1 MPYSDYPE
9 AVTNNA
15 KRGIELN
22 DAVDGRCATDV
33 GKETARIL
41 ANRETI
47 SHDRTVRMY
56 SFLSRARTYYNPDD
70 TEACGTISYLLW
82 GGDAALSWSRNKVE
96 EMEENNE
103 RMQQVRSQYGDA
115 VELRVSEV
123 RAASDDTLTISGY
136 AAMFDDVT
144 DLGYFNERIARGAF
158 DGVMEDDVRL
168 LINHAGVPLAR
179 TTNGTLDLE
188 VDDNGLRYTARLADT
203 TEGRDLYKLIKRG
216 DISQS
221 SFAFTIE
228 DEEWDRKQNL
238 RTIKRMGS
246 LLDVSPVTYPA
257 YPTTTVAAR
266 MAAAQPDPGDE
277 VAEEIVE
284 AIEETPVATAPEPVN
299 LERATFAPVNTRTMN
314 LNELKALRAKHY
326 EEHVALVENPEKEG
340 RTMTEAEEQRAA
352 WLVGE
357 VESLD
362 KRIKHRA
369 DHENM
374 VARVAYSGT
383 ASTTEKREIERVNG
397 HFSLSRAIMS
407 AANGRSLEGAEAE
420 WAQEAQRE
428 MRAQGLQVLG
438 QVAIPTKALL
448 RASADNFTAG
458 AYGATTDG
466 AAFVPV
472 NVGGAIEALRAPS
485 VIEQLGTTTLSNLTG
500 NVKFPRVSVKAA
512 GTAEGEVDANAASAL
527 EMDELTLSP
536 QRVSAKTTYSK
547 QLLLQGGAA
556 VDLVIAQELQNAM
569 NAFIDTKA
577 FDTLDGASIDN
588 QSTDGTTTLTAAI
601 AVAMESAVLAAG
613 GNLAAAR
620 YVMSPSAYKFAKNLA
635 QVASVSAL
643 YDLASNTF
651 NGYPA
656 VATPYLIDAS
666 SGVGQMLFGNFQQGC
681 ILAYFGGI
689 DLLVDPY
696 SAAGNAQIV
705 LHVNRF
711 FDFDVRQAGALS
723 KIIDINAA

>member
-1 MPYSDYPE
+1 MKSQE
-9 AVTNNA
+9 
-15 KRGIELN
+15 EF
-22 DAVDGRCATDV
+22 
-33 GKETARIL
+33 E
-41 ANRETI
+41 REI
-47 SHDRTVRMY
+47 
-56 SFLSRARTYYNPDD
+56 RA
-70 TEACGTISYLLW
+70 A
-82 GGDAALSWSRNKVE
+82 
-96 EMEENNE
+96 
-103 RMQQVRSQYGDA
+103 YGDN
-115 VELRVSEV
+115 VELRVMEV
-123 RAASDDTLTISGY
+123 RAAEGERRISGY
-136 AAMFDDVT
+136 AATFNDVT
-144 DLGYFNERIARGAF
+144 DLGYFREQIATGAF
-158 DGVMEDDVRL
+158 EGRTDDDVRL
-168 LINHAGVPLAR
+168 LINHTGVPLAR
-179 TTNGTLDLE
+179 TTNGTLRLS
-188 VDDNGLRYTARLADT
+188 VDNGGLRYEAELADT
-203 TEGRDLYKLIKRG
+203 QEGRDLYTLIKRG

-221 SFAFTIE
+221 SFAFSIE
-228 DEEWDRKQNL
+228 DEAWDNKTNL
-238 RTIKRMGS
+238 RTVLKVGR
-246 LLDVSPVTYPA
+246 LYDVSPVTYPA
-257 YPTTTVAAR
+257 YATTTVQAR
-266 MAAAQPDPGDE
+266 AMASSAEERAEQIQVNVQVTVTEMPDAPDMESPDDIDQPDLAPSR
-277 VAEEIVE
+277 
-284 AIEETPVATAPEPVN
+284 TFAPEP
-299 LERATFAPVNTRTMN
+299 LKIRHMN
-314 LNELKALRAKHY
+314 LNDLKALRAKYY
-326 EEHVALVENPEKEG
+326 EEHVALVENPDKEG
-340 RTMTEAEEQRAA
+340 RTITEAEEQRAA

-357 VESLD
+357 VEALD

-369 DHENM
+369 DHEAM

-428 MRAQGLQVLG
+428 MRAQGLQVVG
-438 QVAIPTKALL
+438 QVAIPTKALY

-458 AYGATTDG
+458 AYGATADG
-466 AAFVPV
+466 NAFVPV

-485 VIEQLGTTTLSNLTG
+485 VIELLGTTTLQGMTG
-500 NVKFPRVSVKAA
+500 NLKFPRVSVKAT
-512 GTAEGEVDANAASAL
+512 GTAEGEVDANAASGL

-547 QLLLQGGAA
+547 QLLLQGGGA

-577 FDTLDGASIDN
+577 FDTLDGATINN
-588 QSTDGTTTLTAAI
+588 QSTDGSTTLTAAI

-620 YVMSPSAYKFAKNLA
+620 YVMSPTAYKFAKNLA
-635 QVASVSAL
+635 QVSSVSAL

-656 VATPYLIDAS
+656 VATPYLVDAS
-666 SGVGQMLFGNFQQGC
+666 EGVGQMLFGNFQQGC

-723 KIIDINAA
+723 KITDINAA

>member
-1 MPYSDYPE
+1 MKSQE
-9 AVTNNA
+9 
-15 KRGIELN
+15 EF
-22 DAVDGRCATDV
+22 
-33 GKETARIL
+33 E
-41 ANRETI
+41 REI
-47 SHDRTVRMY
+47 
-56 SFLSRARTYYNPDD
+56 RA
-70 TEACGTISYLLW
+70 A
-82 GGDAALSWSRNKVE
+82 
-96 EMEENNE
+96 
-103 RMQQVRSQYGDA
+103 YGDN
-115 VELRVSEV
+115 VELRVMEV
-123 RAASDDTLTISGY
+123 RAAEGERRISGY
-136 AAMFDDVT
+136 AATFNDVT
-144 DLGYFNERIARGAF
+144 DLGYFREQIATGAF
-158 DGVMEDDVRL
+158 EGRTDDDVRL
-168 LINHAGVPLAR
+168 LINHTGVPLAR
-179 TTNGTLDLE
+179 TTNGTLRLS
-188 VDDNGLRYTARLADT
+188 VDDDGLRYEAELADT
-203 TEGRDLYKLIKRG
+203 QEGRDLYTLIQRG

-221 SFAFTIE
+221 SFAFSIE
-228 DEEWDRKQNL
+228 DEKWDNKTNM
-238 RTIKRMGS
+238 RTVLKVGR
-246 LLDVSPVTYPA
+246 LYDVSPVTYPA
-257 YPTTTVAAR
+257 YATTTVNARSRAAV
-266 MAAAQPDPGDE
+266 ADDAPVDPAPLE
-277 VAEEIVE
+277 PVE
-284 AIEETPVATAPEPVN
+284 APAEPKTETPN
-299 LERATFAPVNTRTMN
+299 FTRKSFQTMN

-326 EEHVALVENPEKEG
+326 EEHVALVENPDKEG
-340 RTMTEAEEQRAA
+340 RTITEAEEQRAA

-357 VESLD
+357 VEALD

-369 DHENM
+369 DHEAM

-428 MRAQGLQVLG
+428 MRAQGLQVVG
-438 QVAIPTKALL
+438 QVAIPTKALY

-458 AYGATTDG
+458 AYGATADG
-466 AAFVPV
+466 NAFVPV

-485 VIEQLGTTTLSNLTG
+485 VIEMLGTTTLQGMTG
-500 NVKFPRVSVKAA
+500 NLKFPRVSVKAT
-512 GTAEGEVDANAASAL
+512 GTAEGEVDANAASGL

-547 QLLLQGGAA
+547 QLLLQGGGA

-577 FDTLDGASIDN
+577 FDTLDGATINN
-588 QSTDGTTTLTAAI
+588 QSTDGSTTLTAAI

-620 YVMSPSAYKFAKNLA
+620 YVMSPTAYKFAKNLA
-635 QVASVSAL
+635 QVSSVSAL

-656 VATPYLIDAS
+656 VATPYLVDAS
-666 SGVGQMLFGNFQQGC
+666 EGVGQMLFGNFQQGC

>member
-1 MPYSDYPE
+1 MKTQE
-9 AVTNNA
+9 
-15 KRGIELN
+15 EFE
-22 DAVDGRCATDV
+22 
-33 GKETARIL
+33 KEI
-41 ANRETI
+41 
-47 SHDRTVRMY
+47 
-56 SFLSRARTYYNPDD
+56 RA
-70 TEACGTISYLLW
+70 A
-82 GGDAALSWSRNKVE
+82 
-96 EMEENNE
+96 
-103 RMQQVRSQYGDA
+103 YGDN
-115 VELRVSEV
+115 VELRVMEV
-123 RAASDDTLTISGY
+123 RAAEGERRISGY
-136 AAMFDDVT
+136 AATFNDVT
-144 DLGYFNERIARGAF
+144 DLGYFREQIATGAF
-158 DGVMEDDVRL
+158 DGRTDDDVRL
-168 LINHAGVPLAR
+168 LINHTGVPLAR
-179 TTNGTLDLE
+179 TTNGTLQLT
-188 VDDNGLRYTARLADT
+188 VDDNGLRYEAELADT
-203 TEGRDLYKLIKRG
+203 NAGRDLYRLIQRG

-221 SFAFTIE
+221 SFAFSIE
-228 DEEWDRKQNL
+228 EEAWDNKQNL
-238 RTIKRMGS
+238 RTVMKVGR
-246 LLDVSPVTYPA
+246 LYDVSPVTYPA
-257 YPTTTVAAR
+257 YATTTVSARNRSAVTDEPAA
-266 MAAAQPDPGDE
+266 E
-277 VAEEIVE
+277 VA
-284 AIEETPVATAPEPVN
+284 TPEPVAEAKIETPN
-299 LERATFAPVNTRTMN
+299 FTRKSFQTMN

-326 EEHVALVENPEKEG
+326 EEHVALVENPDKEG
-340 RTMTEAEEQRAA
+340 RTITEAEEQRAA
-352 WLVGE
+352 WLVAE
-357 VESLD
+357 VEALD

-369 DHENM
+369 DHEAM

-428 MRAQGLQVLG
+428 MRAQGLQVVG
-438 QVAIPTKALL
+438 QVAIPTKALY

-485 VIEQLGTTTLSNLTG
+485 VIEQLGTTTLQGMTG
-500 NVKFPRVSVKAA
+500 NLKFPRVSVKAT
-512 GTAEGEVDANAASAL
+512 GTAEGEVDANAASGL

-547 QLLLQGGAA
+547 QLLLQGGGA

-577 FDTLDGASIDN
+577 FDTLDGASIND
-588 QSTDGTTTLTAAI
+588 QSTDGSTTLTAAI

-656 VATPYLIDAS
+656 VATPYLIDS
-666 SGVGQMLFGNFQQGC
+666 SSNVGQMLFGNFQQGC

-711 FDFDVRQAGALS
+711 FDFDLRQAGALS
-723 KIIDINAA
+723 KITDINAA

>member
-1 MPYSDYPE
+1 MKSQE
-9 AVTNNA
+9 
-15 KRGIELN
+15 EFE
-22 DAVDGRCATDV
+22 
-33 GKETARIL
+33 KEI
-41 ANRETI
+41 
-47 SHDRTVRMY
+47 
-56 SFLSRARTYYNPDD
+56 RA
-70 TEACGTISYLLW
+70 A
-82 GGDAALSWSRNKVE
+82 
-96 EMEENNE
+96 
-103 RMQQVRSQYGDA
+103 YGDN
-115 VELRVSEV
+115 VELRVMEV
-123 RAASDDTLTISGY
+123 RAAEGERRISGY
-136 AAMFDDVT
+136 AATFNDVT
-144 DLGYFNERIARGAF
+144 DLGYFREQIATGAF
-158 DGVMEDDVRL
+158 EGRTDDDVRL
-168 LINHAGVPLAR
+168 LINHTGVPLAR
-179 TTNGTLDLE
+179 TTNGTLRLS
-188 VDDNGLRYTARLADT
+188 VDDDGLRYEAELADT
-203 TEGRDLYKLIKRG
+203 QEGRDLYTLIQRG

-221 SFAFTIE
+221 SFAFSIE
-228 DEEWDRKQNL
+228 DEKWDNKTNM
-238 RTIKRMGS
+238 RTVLKVGR
-246 LLDVSPVTYPA
+246 LYDVSPVTYPA
-257 YPTTTVAAR
+257 YATTTVNARSRAAV
-266 MAAAQPDPGDE
+266 ADDAPVDPAPLE
-277 VAEEIVE
+277 PVE
-284 AIEETPVATAPEPVN
+284 APAEPKTETPN
-299 LERATFAPVNTRTMN
+299 FTRKSFQTMN

-326 EEHVALVENPEKEG
+326 EEHVALVENPDKEG
-340 RTMTEAEEQRAA
+340 RTITEAEEQRAA

-357 VESLD
+357 VEALD

-369 DHENM
+369 DHEAM

-428 MRAQGLQVLG
+428 MRAQGLQVVG
-438 QVAIPTKALL
+438 QVAIPTKALY

-458 AYGATTDG
+458 AYGATADG
-466 AAFVPV
+466 NAFVPV

-485 VIEQLGTTTLSNLTG
+485 VIELLGTTTLQGMTG
-500 NVKFPRVSVKAA
+500 NLKFPRVSVKATGA
-512 GTAEGEVDANAASAL
+512 AEGEVDANAASGL

-547 QLLLQGGAA
+547 QLLLQGGGA

-577 FDTLDGASIDN
+577 FDTLDGATIND

-620 YVMSPSAYKFAKNLA
+620 YVMSPSAYRFAKNLA

-656 VATPYLIDAS
+656 VATPYLIDS
-666 SGVGQMLFGNFQQGC
+666 SSNVGQMLFGNFQQGC

>member
-1 MPYSDYPE
+1 MKTQE
-9 AVTNNA
+9 AF
-15 KRGIELN
+15 EQ
-22 DAVDGRCATDV
+22 
-33 GKETARIL
+33 E
-41 ANRETI
+41 
-47 SHDRTVRMY
+47 
-56 SFLSRARTYYNPDD
+56 
-70 TEACGTISYLLW
+70 
-82 GGDAALSWSRNKVE
+82 
-96 EMEENNE
+96 
-103 RMQQVRSQYGDA
+103 VRSQYGDA

-266 MAAAQPDPGDE
+266 MKAQQEERSIDAEDE
-277 VAEEIVE
+277 ELLDDILE
-284 AIEETPVATAPEPVN
+284 AIDDIKVKIEMAKAVEEEEDVMPETPVN
-299 LERATFAPVNTRTMN
+299 SERATFAPVNTTTMN
-314 LNELKALRAKHY
+314 LNELKALRAKYY
-326 EEHVALVENPEKEG
+326 EEHVALVENPDKEG
-340 RTMTEAEEQRAA
+340 RQITEAEEQRAE
-352 WLVGE
+352 WLVAE
-357 VESLD
+357 VASLD

-369 DHENM
+369 DHEKM
-374 VARVAYSGT
+374 VARMVGGEAVSRG
-383 ASTTEKREIERVNG
+383 EEREIEKLNG
-397 HFSLSRAIMS
+397 KFSLSRAVLT
-407 AANGRSLEGAEAE
+407 AANGRSLEGIEAE

-428 MRAQGLQVLG
+428 MRAQGLQAVG
-438 QVAIPTKALL
+438 QVAIPMKALY
-448 RASADNFTAG
+448 RAG
-458 AYGATTDG
+458 AADAFEAGSGDGSGFVATT
-466 AAFVPV
+466 VP
-472 NVGGAIEALRAPS
+472 GAIGSLIAPS
-485 VIEQLGTTTLSNLTG
+485 VIERLGTTVINGATG
-500 NVKFPRVSVKAA
+500 NLKFPRVSVAPTAA
-512 GTAEGEVDANAASAL
+512 TETEIGATNASGM

-536 QRVSAKTTYSK
+536 NRAAAKTTYSK

-556 VDLVIAQELQNAM
+556 VDLVIAQELNAAM
-569 NAFIDTKA
+569 NKYIDTYA
-577 FDTLDGASIDN
+577 FDTLDGATMNDL
-588 QSTDGTTTLTAAI
+588 TTAGATNTVMNAAL
-601 AVAMESAVLAAG
+601 AVAMEAAVLADGADLS
-613 GNLAAAR
+613 NCF
-620 YVMSPSAYKFAKNLA
+620 YVMSPYAYQLAKNAA
-635 QVASVSAL
+635 QVSSVSAL

-651 NGYPA
+651 NGYRA
-656 VATPYLIDAS
+656 IATPYLTNVDATT
-666 SGVGQMLFGNFQQGC
+666 GQLLFGNFQQGA

-696 SAAGNAQIV
+696 SAAGTAQIV

-711 FDFDVRQAGALS
+711 FDFDVRQANALAKCNDVVVS
-723 KIIDINAA
+723 

>member
-1 MPYSDYPE
+1 MKSQE
-9 AVTNNA
+9 
-15 KRGIELN
+15 EF
-22 DAVDGRCATDV
+22 
-33 GKETARIL
+33 E
-41 ANRETI
+41 REI
-47 SHDRTVRMY
+47 
-56 SFLSRARTYYNPDD
+56 RA
-70 TEACGTISYLLW
+70 A
-82 GGDAALSWSRNKVE
+82 
-96 EMEENNE
+96 
-103 RMQQVRSQYGDA
+103 YGDN
-115 VELRVSEV
+115 VELRVMEV
-123 RAASDDTLTISGY
+123 RAAEGERRISGY
-136 AAMFDDVT
+136 AATFNDVT
-144 DLGYFNERIARGAF
+144 DLGYFREQIATGAF
-158 DGVMEDDVRL
+158 EGRTDDDVRL
-168 LINHAGVPLAR
+168 LINHTGVPLAR
-179 TTNGTLDLE
+179 TTNGTLRLS
-188 VDDNGLRYTARLADT
+188 VDNGGLRYEAELADT
-203 TEGRDLYKLIKRG
+203 QEGRDLYTLIKRG

-221 SFAFTIE
+221 SFAFSIE
-228 DEEWDRKQNL
+228 DETWDNKTNL
-238 RTIKRMGS
+238 RTVLKVGR
-246 LLDVSPVTYPA
+246 LYDVSPVTYPA
-257 YPTTTVAAR
+257 YATTTVQAR
-266 MAAAQPDPGDE
+266 AMASS
-277 VAEEIVE
+277 AEERAEQIQVNVQVTVTE
-284 AIEETPVATAPEPVN
+284 MPDAPEMESPDDIDEPDLAQSRTFAPEP
-299 LERATFAPVNTRTMN
+299 LKIRHMN
-314 LNELKALRAKHY
+314 LNDLKALRAKYY
-326 EEHVALVENPEKEG
+326 EEHVALVENPDKEG
-340 RTMTEAEEQRAA
+340 RTITEAEEQRAA

-357 VESLD
+357 VEALD

-369 DHENM
+369 DHEAM

-428 MRAQGLQVLG
+428 MRAQGLQVVG
-438 QVAIPTKALL
+438 QVAIPTKALY

-458 AYGATTDG
+458 AYGATADG
-466 AAFVPV
+466 NAFVPV

-485 VIEQLGTTTLSNLTG
+485 VIELLGTTTLQGMTG
-500 NVKFPRVSVKAA
+500 NLKFPRVSVKAT
-512 GTAEGEVDANAASAL
+512 GTAEGEVDANAASGL

-547 QLLLQGGAA
+547 QLLLQGGGA

-577 FDTLDGASIDN
+577 FDTLDGATINN
-588 QSTDGTTTLTAAI
+588 QSTDGSTTLTAAI

-620 YVMSPSAYKFAKNLA
+620 YVMSPTAYKFAKNLA
-635 QVASVSAL
+635 QVSSVSAL

-656 VATPYLIDAS
+656 VATPYLVDAS
-666 SGVGQMLFGNFQQGC
+666 EGVGQMLFGNFQQGC

-723 KIIDINAA
+723 KITDINAA

>member
-1 MPYSDYPE
+1 MKTQE
-9 AVTNNA
+9 
-15 KRGIELN
+15 EFE
-22 DAVDGRCATDV
+22 
-33 GKETARIL
+33 KEI
-41 ANRETI
+41 
-47 SHDRTVRMY
+47 
-56 SFLSRARTYYNPDD
+56 RA
-70 TEACGTISYLLW
+70 A
-82 GGDAALSWSRNKVE
+82 
-96 EMEENNE
+96 
-103 RMQQVRSQYGDA
+103 YGDN
-115 VELRVSEV
+115 VELRVMEV
-123 RAASDDTLTISGY
+123 RAAEGERRIEGY
-136 AAMFDDVT
+136 AATFNDVT
-144 DLGYFNERIARGAF
+144 DLGYFREQIAVGAF
-158 DGVMEDDVRL
+158 DGHLADDVRL
-168 LINHAGVPLAR
+168 LINHTGVPLAR
-179 TTNGTLDLE
+179 TTNGTLRLS
-188 VDDNGLRYTARLADT
+188 VDETGLRYEAQLADT
-203 TEGRDLYKLIKRG
+203 TEGRDLYTLIKRG

-221 SFAFTIE
+221 SFAFSIE
-228 DEEWDRKQNL
+228 DETWDNKANL
-238 RTIKRMGS
+238 RTVNKVGR
-246 LLDVSPVTYPA
+246 LYDVSPVTYPA
-257 YPTTTVAAR
+257 YATTTVAAR
-266 MAAAQPDPGDE
+266 NAAAAAKEP
-277 VAEEIVE
+277 
-284 AIEETPVATAPEPVN
+284 APEP
-299 LERATFAPVNTRTMN
+299 AAAPAPAPEPEKQDVRKLAPEKPPVKMN

-326 EEHVALVENPEKEG
+326 EEHVALVETPEKEG
-340 RTMTEAEEQRAA
+340 RPLTDAEEQRAD
-352 WLVGE
+352 WLVAE
-357 VESLD
+357 VANFD

-369 DHENM
+369 DHEQM
-374 VARVAYSGT
+374 VARVAYTGT
-383 ASTTEKREIERVNG
+383 SSQAEKREIERVNG
-397 HFSLSRAIMS
+397 HFSLSRAILA

-428 MRAQGLQVLG
+428 MRGQGLQVVG
-438 QVAIPTKALL
+438 QVAIPTKALY

-472 NVGGAIEALRAPS
+472 NVGAAIEALRAPS
-485 VIEQLGTTTLSNLTG
+485 VIEQLGTTVITGATG
-500 NVKFPRVSVKAA
+500 NLKFPRVSVKAT
-512 GTAEGEVDANAASAL
+512 GVAEGEVDANAAAGL
-527 EMDELTLSP
+527 EMDEVTLSP

-547 QLLLQGGAA
+547 QLLLQGGGQ

-577 FDTLDGASIDN
+577 FDTLDGATIDN

-656 VATPYLIDAS
+656 VATPYLVDAS

-711 FDFDVRQAGALS
+711 FDFDIRQAGALS

>member
-1 MPYSDYPE
+1 MTQTTTTPE
-9 AVTNNA
+9 AP
-15 KRGIELN
+15 E
-22 DAVDGRCATDV
+22 
-33 GKETARIL
+33 
-41 ANRETI
+41 
-47 SHDRTVRMY
+47 
-56 SFLSRARTYYNPDD
+56 
-70 TEACGTISYLLW
+70 
-82 GGDAALSWSRNKVE
+82 
-96 EMEENNE
+96 
-103 RMQQVRSQYGDA
+103 QVRSQYGEA

-123 RAASDDTLTISGY
+123 RAASDDTLTVSGY
-136 AAMFDDVT
+136 AAVFDDIT
-144 DLGYFNERIARGAF
+144 DIGYFKERIARGAF
-158 DGVMEDDVRL
+158 EGVMQDDVRL
-168 LINHAGVPLAR
+168 LINHTGVPLAR

-188 VDDNGLRYTARLADT
+188 VDDTGLRYTARLADT

-221 SFAFTIE
+221 SFAFTIADE
-228 DEEWDRKQNL
+228 DWDRKANL
-238 RTIKRMGS
+238 RTITRMGQ

-266 MAAAQPDPGDE
+266 AKAADTTDPGDE
-277 VAEEIVE
+277 VVEEIIEAIDAPVE
-284 AIEETPVATAPEPVN
+284 AREEQKTPNSPVHK
-299 LERATFAPVNTRTMN
+299 FAPNKPTHTMN

-326 EEHVALVENPEKEG
+326 EEHVALVEGTDRDG
-340 RTMTEAEEQRAA
+340 RLMTEAEEQRAA

-357 VESLD
+357 VEALD
-362 KRIKHRA
+362 KKIKHRA
-369 DHENM
+369 DHEAM
-374 VARVAYSGT
+374 VARMAGGEAVGKS
-383 ASTTEKREIERVNG
+383 EQREIERVHG
-397 HFSLSRAIMS
+397 RFSLSRAVMQ

-428 MRAQGLQVLG
+428 MRAQGLQSVG
-438 QVAIPTKALL
+438 QVAIPAKALF
-448 RASADNFTAG
+448 RAGAADNFQAG
-458 AYGATTDG
+458 SDDGSGFVATN
-466 AAFVPV
+466 VP
-472 NVGGAIEALRAPS
+472 GAIEALRAPS
-485 VIEQLGTTTLSNLTG
+485 VIELLGTTTLQGMTG
-500 NVKFPRVSVKAA
+500 NLKFPRVSAKA
-512 GTAEGEVDANAASAL
+512 TATLEGEVDSNAAAGL

-536 QRVSAKTTYSK
+536 QRASAKTTYSK

-556 VDLVIAQELQNAM
+556 VDLVIAQELQAAM
-569 NAFIDTKA
+569 NAIIDTTA
-577 FDTLDGASIDN
+577 FDTLDGASINN

-643 YDLASNTF
+643 YDLGTNTF

-656 VATPYLIDAS
+656 VATPYLVDAS

-696 SAAGNAQIV
+696 SAAGTAQIV

>member
-1 MPYSDYPE
+1 
-9 AVTNNA
+9 
-15 KRGIELN
+15 
-22 DAVDGRCATDV
+22 
-33 GKETARIL
+33 
-41 ANRETI
+41 
-47 SHDRTVRMY
+47 
-56 SFLSRARTYYNPDD
+56 
-70 TEACGTISYLLW
+70 
-82 GGDAALSWSRNKVE
+82 
-96 EMEENNE
+96 
-103 RMQQVRSQYGDA
+103 
-115 VELRVSEV
+115 
-123 RAASDDTLTISGY
+123 
-136 AAMFDDVT
+136 
-144 DLGYFNERIARGAF
+144 
-158 DGVMEDDVRL
+158 
-168 LINHAGVPLAR
+168 
-179 TTNGTLDLE
+179 
-188 VDDNGLRYTARLADT
+188 
-203 TEGRDLYKLIKRG
+203 
-216 DISQS
+216 
-221 SFAFTIE
+221 
-228 DEEWDRKQNL
+228 
-238 RTIKRMGS
+238 
-246 LLDVSPVTYPA
+246 
-257 YPTTTVAAR
+257 
-266 MAAAQPDPGDE
+266 
-277 VAEEIVE
+277 
-284 AIEETPVATAPEPVN
+284 
-299 LERATFAPVNTRTMN
+299 MN
-314 LNELKALRAKHY
+314 LNELKALRAKNY
-326 EEHVALVENPEKEG
+326 EEHVALVEGTDRDG
-340 RTMTEAEEQRAA
+340 RLMTEAEEQRAA

-357 VESLD
+357 VEALD
-362 KRIKHRA
+362 KKIKHRA
-369 DHENM
+369 DHEAM
-374 VARVAYSGT
+374 VARMVGGEAVSRG
-383 ASTTEKREIERVNG
+383 EQREVERVNG
-397 HFSLSRAIMS
+397 HFSLSRAVMQ

-438 QVAIPTKALL
+438 QVAIPTKALY

-485 VIEQLGTTTLSNLTG
+485 VIELLGTTTLQGMTG
-500 NVKFPRVSVKAA
+500 NLKFPRVSVKAV
-512 GTAEGEVDANAASAL
+512 GTAEGEVDANAASTL

-577 FDTLDGASIDN
+577 FDTLDGATIDN

-620 YVMSPSAYKFAKNLA
+620 YVMSPTAYKFAKNLA
-635 QVASVSAL
+635 QVSSVSAL

-656 VATPYLIDAS
+656 VATPYLTDAS

-723 KIIDINAA
+723 KIIDINA

>member
-1 MPYSDYPE
+1 MKTQE
-9 AVTNNA
+9 AF
-15 KRGIELN
+15 EH
-22 DAVDGRCATDV
+22 
-33 GKETARIL
+33 E
-41 ANRETI
+41 
-47 SHDRTVRMY
+47 VR
-56 SFLSRARTYYNPDD
+56 A
-70 TEACGTISYLLW
+70 
-82 GGDAALSWSRNKVE
+82 
-96 EMEENNE
+96 
-103 RMQQVRSQYGDA
+103 QYGEA

-123 RAASDDTLTISGY
+123 RAASDDTLTVSGY
-136 AAMFDDVT
+136 AAMFDDIT
-144 DLGYFNERIARGAF
+144 DLGYFKERIARGAF

-188 VDDNGLRYTARLADT
+188 VDETGLRYTARLADT

-221 SFAFTIE
+221 SFAFTIADE
-228 DEEWDRKQNL
+228 DYDRKANL
-238 RTIKRMGS
+238 RTITKMGS

-266 MAAAQPDPGDE
+266 MKAAQPDPVDE

-284 AIEETPVATAPEPVN
+284 AIEETPAVAPEPVKV
-299 LERATFAPVNTRTMN
+299 ERSTFAQTKPQTMN
-314 LNELKALRAKHY
+314 LNELKALRAKYY
-326 EEHVALVENPEKEG
+326 EEHVALVENPDKEG
-340 RTMTEAEEQRAA
+340 RQITEAEEQRAE

-357 VESLD
+357 VASLD

-383 ASTTEKREIERVNG
+383 ASTTEQREVERVNG
-397 HFSLSRAIMS
+397 HFSLSRAVMQ

-438 QVAIPTKALL
+438 QVAIPTKALF

-485 VIEQLGTTTLSNLTG
+485 VIEQLGTTTLQGMTG
-500 NVKFPRVSVKAA
+500 NLKFPRVSVKAT
-512 GTAEGEVDANAASAL
+512 GVAEGEVDANAASGL

-577 FDTLDGASIDN
+577 FDTLDGATIDN
-588 QSTDGTTTLTAAI
+588 QSTDGSTTLTAAI

-620 YVMSPSAYKFAKNLA
+620 YVMSPTAYKFAKNLA
-635 QVASVSAL
+635 QVSSVSAL

>member
-1 MPYSDYPE
+1 MTQTTTTAEAPE
-9 AVTNNA
+9 
-15 KRGIELN
+15 
-22 DAVDGRCATDV
+22 
-33 GKETARIL
+33 
-41 ANRETI
+41 
-47 SHDRTVRMY
+47 
-56 SFLSRARTYYNPDD
+56 
-70 TEACGTISYLLW
+70 
-82 GGDAALSWSRNKVE
+82 
-96 EMEENNE
+96 
-103 RMQQVRSQYGDA
+103 QVRSQYGEA

-123 RAASDDTLTISGY
+123 RAASDDTLTVSGY
-136 AAMFDDVT
+136 AAVFDDIT
-144 DLGYFNERIARGAF
+144 DIGYFKERIARGAF
-158 DGVMEDDVRL
+158 EGVMQDDVRL

-188 VDDNGLRYTARLADT
+188 VDDTGLRYTARLADT

-221 SFAFTIE
+221 SFAFTIADE
-228 DEEWDRKQNL
+228 DWDRKANL
-238 RTIKRMGS
+238 RTITRMGA

-266 MAAAQPDPGDE
+266 AKAAGPEDEVVEEILEAIDAPVEVVAAAETE
-277 VAEEIVE
+277 VRNTPI
-284 AIEETPVATAPEPVN
+284 TPVHKLAPNKP
-299 LERATFAPVNTRTMN
+299 THTMN
-314 LNELKALRAKHY
+314 LNELKALRAKNY
-326 EEHVALVENPEKEG
+326 EEHVALVEGTDRDG
-340 RTMTEAEEQRAA
+340 RLMTEAEEQRAA

-357 VESLD
+357 VEALD
-362 KRIKHRA
+362 KKIKHRA
-369 DHENM
+369 DHEAM
-374 VARVAYSGT
+374 VARMVGGEAVSRG
-383 ASTTEKREIERVNG
+383 EQREVERVNG
-397 HFSLSRAIMS
+397 HFSLSRAVMQ

-438 QVAIPTKALL
+438 QVAIPTKALY

-485 VIEQLGTTTLSNLTG
+485 VIELLGTTTLQGMTG
-500 NVKFPRVSVKAA
+500 NLKFPRVSVKAA
-512 GTAEGEVDANAASAL
+512 GTAEGEVDANAASGL

-656 VATPYLIDAS
+656 VATPYLVDAS

-723 KIIDINAA
+723 KIIDINA

>member
-1 MPYSDYPE
+1 MTQTTTTAEAPE
-9 AVTNNA
+9 
-15 KRGIELN
+15 
-22 DAVDGRCATDV
+22 
-33 GKETARIL
+33 
-41 ANRETI
+41 
-47 SHDRTVRMY
+47 
-56 SFLSRARTYYNPDD
+56 
-70 TEACGTISYLLW
+70 
-82 GGDAALSWSRNKVE
+82 
-96 EMEENNE
+96 
-103 RMQQVRSQYGDA
+103 QVRSQYGEA

-123 RAASDDTLTISGY
+123 RAASDDTLTVSGY
-136 AAMFDDVT
+136 AAVFDDIT
-144 DLGYFNERIARGAF
+144 DIGYFKERIARGAF
-158 DGVMEDDVRL
+158 EGVMQDDVRL

-188 VDDNGLRYTARLADT
+188 VDDTGLRYTARLADT

-221 SFAFTIE
+221 SFAFTIADE
-228 DEEWDRKQNL
+228 DWDRKANL
-238 RTIKRMGS
+238 RTITRMGA

-266 MAAAQPDPGDE
+266 AKAAGPEDEVVEEILEAIDAPMEVVAAAETE
-277 VAEEIVE
+277 VRNTPI
-284 AIEETPVATAPEPVN
+284 TPVHKLAPNKP
-299 LERATFAPVNTRTMN
+299 THTMN
-314 LNELKALRAKHY
+314 LNELKALRAKNY
-326 EEHVALVENPEKEG
+326 EEHVALVEGTDRDG
-340 RTMTEAEEQRAA
+340 RLMTEAEEQRAA

-357 VESLD
+357 VEALD
-362 KRIKHRA
+362 KKIKHRA
-369 DHENM
+369 DHEAM
-374 VARVAYSGT
+374 VARMVGGEAVSRG
-383 ASTTEKREIERVNG
+383 EQREVERVNG

>member
-1 MPYSDYPE
+1 MKSQE
-9 AVTNNA
+9 
-15 KRGIELN
+15 EF
-22 DAVDGRCATDV
+22 
-33 GKETARIL
+33 E
-41 ANRETI
+41 REI
-47 SHDRTVRMY
+47 
-56 SFLSRARTYYNPDD
+56 RA
-70 TEACGTISYLLW
+70 A
-82 GGDAALSWSRNKVE
+82 
-96 EMEENNE
+96 
-103 RMQQVRSQYGDA
+103 YGDN
-115 VELRVSEV
+115 VELRVMEV
-123 RAASDDTLTISGY
+123 RAAEGERRISGY
-136 AAMFDDVT
+136 AATFNDVT
-144 DLGYFNERIARGAF
+144 DLGYFREQIATGAF
-158 DGVMEDDVRL
+158 EGRTDDDVRL
-168 LINHAGVPLAR
+168 LINHTGVPLAR
-179 TTNGTLDLE
+179 TTNGTLRLS
-188 VDDNGLRYTARLADT
+188 VDNGGLRYEAELADT
-203 TEGRDLYKLIKRG
+203 QEGRDLYTLIKRG

-221 SFAFTIE
+221 SFAFSIE
-228 DEEWDRKQNL
+228 DEAWDNKTNL
-238 RTIKRMGS
+238 RTVLKVGR
-246 LLDVSPVTYPA
+246 LYDVSPVTYPA
-257 YPTTTVAAR
+257 YATTTVQAR
-266 MAAAQPDPGDE
+266 AMASS
-277 VAEEIVE
+277 AEERAEQIQVNVQVTVTE
-284 AIEETPVATAPEPVN
+284 MPDAPEMESPDDIDEPDLAQSRTFAPEP
-299 LERATFAPVNTRTMN
+299 LKIRHMN
-314 LNELKALRAKHY
+314 LNDLKALRAKYY
-326 EEHVALVENPEKEG
+326 EEHVALVENPDKEG
-340 RTMTEAEEQRAA
+340 RTITEAEEQRAA

-357 VESLD
+357 VEALD

-369 DHENM
+369 DHEAM

-428 MRAQGLQVLG
+428 MRAQGLQVVG
-438 QVAIPTKALL
+438 QVAIPTKALY

-458 AYGATTDG
+458 AYGATADG
-466 AAFVPV
+466 NAFVPV

-485 VIEQLGTTTLSNLTG
+485 VIELLGTTTLQGMTG
-500 NVKFPRVSVKAA
+500 NLKFPRVSVKAT
-512 GTAEGEVDANAASAL
+512 GTAEGEVDANAASGL

-547 QLLLQGGAA
+547 QLLLQGGGA

-577 FDTLDGASIDN
+577 FDTLDGATINN
-588 QSTDGTTTLTAAI
+588 QSTDGSTTLTAAI

-620 YVMSPSAYKFAKNLA
+620 YVMSPTAYKFAKNLA
-635 QVASVSAL
+635 QVSSVSAL

-656 VATPYLIDAS
+656 VATPYLVDAS
-666 SGVGQMLFGNFQQGC
+666 EGVGQMLFGNFQQGC

-723 KIIDINAA
+723 KITDINAA

>member
-1 MPYSDYPE
+1 MTQTTTTAEAPE
-9 AVTNNA
+9 
-15 KRGIELN
+15 
-22 DAVDGRCATDV
+22 
-33 GKETARIL
+33 
-41 ANRETI
+41 
-47 SHDRTVRMY
+47 
-56 SFLSRARTYYNPDD
+56 
-70 TEACGTISYLLW
+70 
-82 GGDAALSWSRNKVE
+82 
-96 EMEENNE
+96 
-103 RMQQVRSQYGDA
+103 QVRSQYGEA

-123 RAASDDTLTISGY
+123 RAASDDTLTVSGY
-136 AAMFDDVT
+136 AAVFDDIT
-144 DLGYFNERIARGAF
+144 DIGYFKERIARGAF
-158 DGVMEDDVRL
+158 EGVMQDDVRL
-168 LINHAGVPLAR
+168 LINHTGVPLAR

-188 VDDNGLRYTARLADT
+188 VDDTGLRYTARLADT

-221 SFAFTIE
+221 SFAFTIADE
-228 DEEWDRKQNL
+228 DWDRKANL
-238 RTIKRMGS
+238 RTITRMGA

-266 MAAAQPDPGDE
+266 AKAAGPEDEVVEEIIEAIDAPVEAAQAEPE
-277 VAEEIVE
+277 VRN
-284 AIEETPVATAPEPVN
+284 TPISPVHKLAPNKP
-299 LERATFAPVNTRTMN
+299 THTMN

-326 EEHVALVENPEKEG
+326 EEHVALVEGTDRDG
-340 RTMTEAEEQRAA
+340 RLMTDAEEQRAA

-357 VESLD
+357 VEALD
-362 KRIKHRA
+362 KKIKHRA
-369 DHENM
+369 DHETM
-374 VARVAYSGT
+374 VARMAGGEAVGKS
-383 ASTTEKREIERVNG
+383 EQREIERVHG
-397 HFSLSRAIMS
+397 RFSLSRAVMQ

-438 QVAIPTKALL
+438 QVAIPTKALF

-485 VIEQLGTTTLSNLTG
+485 VIEQLGTTTLQGMTG
-500 NVKFPRVSVKAA
+500 NLKFPRVSVKAT
-512 GTAEGEVDANAASAL
+512 GVAEGEVDANAASGL

-577 FDTLDGASIDN
+577 FDTLDGATIDN
-588 QSTDGTTTLTAAI
+588 QSTDGSTTLTAAI

-620 YVMSPSAYKFAKNLA
+620 YVMSPTAYKFAKNLA
-635 QVASVSAL
+635 QVSSVSAL

>member
-1 MPYSDYPE
+1 MKTQE
-9 AVTNNA
+9 AF
-15 KRGIELN
+15 EQ
-22 DAVDGRCATDV
+22 
-33 GKETARIL
+33 E
-41 ANRETI
+41 
-47 SHDRTVRMY
+47 
-56 SFLSRARTYYNPDD
+56 
-70 TEACGTISYLLW
+70 
-82 GGDAALSWSRNKVE
+82 
-96 EMEENNE
+96 
-103 RMQQVRSQYGDA
+103 VRSQYGDA

-458 AYGATTDG
+458 AYGATADG
-466 AAFVPV
+466 NAFVPV

-512 GTAEGEVDANAASAL
+512 GTAEGEVDANAASGL

-577 FDTLDGASIDN
+577 FDTLDGATIDN

-656 VATPYLIDAS
+656 VATPYLVDAS

>member
-1 MPYSDYPE
+1 MTQTTTTPE
-9 AVTNNA
+9 AP
-15 KRGIELN
+15 E
-22 DAVDGRCATDV
+22 
-33 GKETARIL
+33 
-41 ANRETI
+41 
-47 SHDRTVRMY
+47 
-56 SFLSRARTYYNPDD
+56 
-70 TEACGTISYLLW
+70 
-82 GGDAALSWSRNKVE
+82 
-96 EMEENNE
+96 
-103 RMQQVRSQYGDA
+103 QVRSQYGEA

-123 RAASDDTLTISGY
+123 RAASDDTLTVSGY
-136 AAMFDDVT
+136 AAVFDDIT
-144 DLGYFNERIARGAF
+144 DIGYFKERIARGAF
-158 DGVMEDDVRL
+158 EGVMQDDVRL
-168 LINHAGVPLAR
+168 LINHTGVPLAR

-188 VDDNGLRYTARLADT
+188 VDDTGLRYTARLADT

-221 SFAFTIE
+221 SFAFTIADE
-228 DEEWDRKQNL
+228 DWDRKANL
-238 RTIKRMGS
+238 RTITRMGA

-266 MAAAQPDPGDE
+266 AKAAGPEDEVVEEILEAIDAPVEAAQAEPE
-277 VAEEIVE
+277 VRQ
-284 AIEETPVATAPEPVN
+284 TPISPVHKLAPNKP
-299 LERATFAPVNTRTMN
+299 THTMN
-314 LNELKALRAKHY
+314 LNELKALRAKNY
-326 EEHVALVENPEKEG
+326 EEHVALVEGSDRDG
-340 RTMTEAEEQRAA
+340 RLMTEAEEQRAA
-352 WLVGE
+352 WLVAE
-357 VESLD
+357 VEALD
-362 KRIKHRA
+362 KKIKHRA
-369 DHENM
+369 DHEAM
-374 VARVAYSGT
+374 VARMVGGEAVSRG
-383 ASTTEKREIERVNG
+383 EQREVERVNG
-397 HFSLSRAIMS
+397 HFSLSRAVMQ
-407 AANGRSLEGAEAE
+407 AANGRALEGAEAE

-438 QVAIPTKALL
+438 QVAIPTKALY

-485 VIEQLGTTTLSNLTG
+485 VIELLGTTTLQGMTG
-500 NVKFPRVSVKAA
+500 NLKFPRVSVKAT
-512 GTAEGEVDANAASAL
+512 GTAEGEVDANAAAGL

-577 FDTLDGASIDN
+577 FDTLDGATIDN
-588 QSTDGTTTLTAAI
+588 QSTDGSTTLTAAI

-620 YVMSPSAYKFAKNLA
+620 YVMSPTAYKFAKNLA
-635 QVASVSAL
+635 QVSSVSAL
-643 YDLASNTF
+643 FDLGTNTF

-656 VATPYLIDAS
+656 IATPYLTDAS
-666 SGVGQMLFGNFQQGC
+666 SGVGQMLFGNFAQGC

-723 KIIDINAA
+723 KIVDINAA

>member
-1 MPYSDYPE
+1 MKTQE
-9 AVTNNA
+9 AF
-15 KRGIELN
+15 EQ
-22 DAVDGRCATDV
+22 
-33 GKETARIL
+33 E
-41 ANRETI
+41 
-47 SHDRTVRMY
+47 
-56 SFLSRARTYYNPDD
+56 
-70 TEACGTISYLLW
+70 
-82 GGDAALSWSRNKVE
+82 
-96 EMEENNE
+96 
-103 RMQQVRSQYGDA
+103 VRSQYGDA

-340 RTMTEAEEQRAA
+340 RQITEAEEQRAE
-352 WLVGE
+352 WLVAE
-357 VESLD
+357 VASLD

-383 ASTTEKREIERVNG
+383 ASTTEQREVERVNG
-397 HFSLSRAIMS
+397 HFSLSRAVMQ

-466 AAFVPV
+466 AGFVPV

-485 VIEQLGTTTLSNLTG
+485 VIELLGTTTLQGMTG
-500 NVKFPRVSVKAA
+500 NLKFPRISVNATA
-512 GTAEGEVDANAASAL
+512 TAEGEVDANANSAL

-577 FDTLDGASIDN
+577 FDTLDGATINN

>member
-1 MPYSDYPE
+1 M
-9 AVTNNA
+9 
-15 KRGIELN
+15 
-22 DAVDGRCATDV
+22 
-33 GKETARIL
+33 
-41 ANRETI
+41 
-47 SHDRTVRMY
+47 
-56 SFLSRARTYYNPDD
+56 
-70 TEACGTISYLLW
+70 
-82 GGDAALSWSRNKVE
+82 
-96 EMEENNE
+96 
-103 RMQQVRSQYGDA
+103 
-115 VELRVSEV
+115 EV
-123 RAASDDTLTISGY
+123 RAAEGERRISGY
-136 AAMFDDVT
+136 AATFNDVT
-144 DLGYFNERIARGAF
+144 DLGYFREQIATGAF
-158 DGVMEDDVRL
+158 EGRTDDDVRL
-168 LINHAGVPLAR
+168 LINHTGVPLAR
-179 TTNGTLDLE
+179 TTNGTLRLS
-188 VDDNGLRYTARLADT
+188 VDDDGLRYEAELADT
-203 TEGRDLYKLIKRG
+203 QEGRDLYTLIQRG

-221 SFAFTIE
+221 SFAFSIE
-228 DEEWDRKQNL
+228 DEKWDNKTNM
-238 RTIKRMGS
+238 RTVLKVGR
-246 LLDVSPVTYPA
+246 LYDVSPVTYPA
-257 YPTTTVAAR
+257 YATTTVNARSRAAV
-266 MAAAQPDPGDE
+266 ADDAPVDPAPLE
-277 VAEEIVE
+277 PVE
-284 AIEETPVATAPEPVN
+284 APAEPKTETPN
-299 LERATFAPVNTRTMN
+299 FTRKSFQTMN

-326 EEHVALVENPEKEG
+326 EEHVALVENPDKEG
-340 RTMTEAEEQRAA
+340 RTITEAEEQRAA

-357 VESLD
+357 VEALD

-369 DHENM
+369 DHEAM

-428 MRAQGLQVLG
+428 MRAQGLQVVG
-438 QVAIPTKALL
+438 QVAIPTKALY

-458 AYGATTDG
+458 AYGATADG
-466 AAFVPV
+466 NAFVPV

-485 VIEQLGTTTLSNLTG
+485 VIEMLGTTTLQGMTG
-500 NVKFPRVSVKAA
+500 NLKFPRVSVKAT
-512 GTAEGEVDANAASAL
+512 GTAEGEVDANAASGL

-547 QLLLQGGAA
+547 QLLLQGGGA

-577 FDTLDGASIDN
+577 FDTLDGATINN
-588 QSTDGTTTLTAAI
+588 QSTDGSTTLTAAI

-620 YVMSPSAYKFAKNLA
+620 YVMSPTAYKFAKNLA
-635 QVASVSAL
+635 QVSSVSAL

-656 VATPYLIDAS
+656 VATPYLVDAS
-666 SGVGQMLFGNFQQGC
+666 EGVGQMLFGNFQQGC

-723 KIIDINAA
+723 KITDINAA

>member
-1 MPYSDYPE
+1 MKTQE
-9 AVTNNA
+9 AF
-15 KRGIELN
+15 EQ
-22 DAVDGRCATDV
+22 
-33 GKETARIL
+33 E
-41 ANRETI
+41 
-47 SHDRTVRMY
+47 
-56 SFLSRARTYYNPDD
+56 
-70 TEACGTISYLLW
+70 
-82 GGDAALSWSRNKVE
+82 
-96 EMEENNE
+96 
-103 RMQQVRSQYGDA
+103 VRSQYGDA

-314 LNELKALRAKHY
+314 LNELKALRAKYY
-326 EEHVALVENPEKEG
+326 EEHVALVENPDKEG
-340 RTMTEAEEQRAA
+340 RQITEAEEQRAE
-352 WLVGE
+352 WLVAE
-357 VESLD
+357 VASLD

-369 DHENM
+369 DHEKM
-374 VARVAYSGT
+374 VARMVGGEAVSRG
-383 ASTTEKREIERVNG
+383 EEREIEKLNG
-397 HFSLSRAIMS
+397 KFSLSRAVLT
-407 AANGRSLEGAEAE
+407 AANGRSLEGIEAE

-428 MRAQGLQVLG
+428 MRAQGLQAVG
-438 QVAIPTKALL
+438 QVAIPMKALY
-448 RASADNFTAG
+448 RNAADDFTATSG
-458 AYGATTDG
+458 DG
-466 AAFVPV
+466 SGFVPT
-472 NVGGAIEALRAPS
+472 NVPGAIGSLIAPA
-485 VIEQLGTTTLSNLTG
+485 VIERLGTTVINGATG
-500 NVKFPRVSVKAA
+500 NLKFPRVSVAPA
-512 GTAEGEVDANAASAL
+512 GTAEGETDANAASGM

-556 VDLVIAQELQNAM
+556 VDLVIAQELNAAM
-569 NAFIDTKA
+569 NKFIDTKA
-577 FDTLDGASIDN
+577 FDTLDGASVNDL
-588 QSTDGTTTLTAAI
+588 STGGGNTVMNAAL
-601 AVAMESAVLAAG
+601 AVAMEAAVLADGADLS
-613 GNLAAAR
+613 NCF
-620 YVMSPSAYKFAKNLA
+620 YVMSPYAYQLAKNAA
-635 QVASVSAL
+635 QVSSVSAL
-643 YDLASNTF
+643 FDLSTNTF
-651 NGYPA
+651 NGYRA
-656 VATPYLIDAS
+656 IATPYLTDI
-666 SGVGQMLFGNFQQGC
+666 SGTVGQMLFGNFQQGA

-711 FDFDVRQAGALS
+711 FDFDVRQANALA
-723 KIIDINAA
+723 KCNDVAAS

>member
-1 MPYSDYPE
+1 MKTQE
-9 AVTNNA
+9 AF
-15 KRGIELN
+15 EQ
-22 DAVDGRCATDV
+22 
-33 GKETARIL
+33 E
-41 ANRETI
+41 
-47 SHDRTVRMY
+47 
-56 SFLSRARTYYNPDD
+56 
-70 TEACGTISYLLW
+70 
-82 GGDAALSWSRNKVE
+82 
-96 EMEENNE
+96 
-103 RMQQVRSQYGDA
+103 VRSQYGDA

-266 MAAAQPDPGDE
+266 MKAQQEERSIDPEDE
-277 VAEEIVE
+277 ELLDDILE
-284 AIEETPVATAPEPVN
+284 AIDDIKLKIEEAKAVEEQEDVMPQEPVN
-299 LERATFAPVNTRTMN
+299 SERATFAPVNIRTMN
-314 LNELKALRAKHY
+314 LNELKALRAKYY

-340 RTMTEAEEQRAA
+340 RQITEAEEQRAE
-352 WLVGE
+352 WLVAE
-357 VESLD
+357 VASLD

-369 DHENM
+369 DHEKM
-374 VARVAYSGT
+374 VARMVGGEAVSRG
-383 ASTTEKREIERVNG
+383 EEREIEKLNG
-397 HFSLSRAIMS
+397 KFSLSRAVLT
-407 AANGRSLEGAEAE
+407 AANGRSLEGIEAE

-428 MRAQGLQVLG
+428 MRAQGLQAVG
-438 QVAIPTKALL
+438 QVAIPMKALY
-448 RASADNFTAG
+448 RAGAADNFQAG
-458 AYGATTDG
+458 SDDGSGFVATN
-466 AAFVPV
+466 VP
-472 NVGGAIEALRAPS
+472 GAIGSLIAPA
-485 VIEQLGTTTLSNLTG
+485 VIERLGTTVINGATG
-500 NVKFPRVSVKAA
+500 NLKFPRVSVAPT
-512 GTAEGEVDANAASAL
+512 GTAEGEVDANAASGM

-556 VDLVIAQELQNAM
+556 VDLVIAQELNAAM
-569 NAFIDTKA
+569 NKFIDTKA
-577 FDTLDGASIDN
+577 FDTLDGASVNDL
-588 QSTDGTTTLTAAI
+588 STSAANTVMNAAL
-601 AVAMESAVLAAG
+601 AVAMEAAVLADGADLS
-613 GNLAAAR
+613 NCF
-620 YVMSPSAYKFAKNLA
+620 YVMSPYAYQLAKNAA
-635 QVASVSAL
+635 QVSSVSAL
-643 YDLASNTF
+643 YDLSTNTF
-651 NGYPA
+651 NGYRA
-656 VATPYLIDAS
+656 IATPYLVDVTAGS
-666 SGVGQMLFGNFQQGC
+666 VGQVLFGNFQQGA

-711 FDFDVRQAGALS
+711 FDFDVRQANALA
-723 KIIDINAA
+723 KCNDAAAS

>member
-1 MPYSDYPE
+1 MKTHE
-9 AVTNNA
+9 AL
-15 KRGIELN
+15 EQ
-22 DAVDGRCATDV
+22 
-33 GKETARIL
+33 E
-41 ANRETI
+41 
-47 SHDRTVRMY
+47 
-56 SFLSRARTYYNPDD
+56 
-70 TEACGTISYLLW
+70 
-82 GGDAALSWSRNKVE
+82 
-96 EMEENNE
+96 
-103 RMQQVRSQYGDA
+103 VRSQYGA
-115 VELRVSEV
+115 AEELRVSEV

-500 NVKFPRVSVKAA
+500 NVKFPRVSVKAT
-512 GTAEGEVDANAASAL
+512 GTAETEVAANDASGL

-577 FDTLDGASIDN
+577 FDTLDGATIDN

-656 VATPYLIDAS
+656 VATPYLVDAS

>member
-1 MPYSDYPE
+1 MKSQE
-9 AVTNNA
+9 
-15 KRGIELN
+15 EFE
-22 DAVDGRCATDV
+22 
-33 GKETARIL
+33 KEI
-41 ANRETI
+41 
-47 SHDRTVRMY
+47 
-56 SFLSRARTYYNPDD
+56 RA
-70 TEACGTISYLLW
+70 A
-82 GGDAALSWSRNKVE
+82 
-96 EMEENNE
+96 
-103 RMQQVRSQYGDA
+103 YGDN
-115 VELRVSEV
+115 VELRVMEV
-123 RAASDDTLTISGY
+123 RAAEGERRISGY
-136 AAMFDDVT
+136 AATFNDVT
-144 DLGYFNERIARGAF
+144 DLGYFREQIATGAF
-158 DGVMEDDVRL
+158 EGRTDDDVRL
-168 LINHAGVPLAR
+168 LINHTGVPLAR
-179 TTNGTLDLE
+179 TTNGTLRLS
-188 VDDNGLRYTARLADT
+188 VDNGGLRYEAELADT
-203 TEGRDLYKLIKRG
+203 QEGRDLYTLIKRG

-221 SFAFTIE
+221 SFAFSIE
-228 DEEWDRKQNL
+228 DETWDNKTNL
-238 RTIKRMGS
+238 RTVLKVGR
-246 LLDVSPVTYPA
+246 LYDVSPVTYPA
-257 YPTTTVAAR
+257 YATTTVQAR
-266 MAAAQPDPGDE
+266 AMASS
-277 VAEEIVE
+277 AEERAEQIQVNVQVTVTE
-284 AIEETPVATAPEPVN
+284 MPDAPEMESPDDIDEPDLAQSRTFAPEP
-299 LERATFAPVNTRTMN
+299 LKIRHMN
-314 LNELKALRAKHY
+314 LNDLKALRAKYY
-326 EEHVALVENPEKEG
+326 EEHVALVENPDKEG
-340 RTMTEAEEQRAA
+340 RTITEAEEQRAA

-357 VESLD
+357 VEALD

-369 DHENM
+369 DHEAM

-428 MRAQGLQVLG
+428 MRAQGLQVVG
-438 QVAIPTKALL
+438 QVAIPTKALY

-458 AYGATTDG
+458 AYGATADG
-466 AAFVPV
+466 NAFVPV

-485 VIEQLGTTTLSNLTG
+485 VIELLGTTTLQGMTG
-500 NVKFPRVSVKAA
+500 NLKFPRVSVKAT
-512 GTAEGEVDANAASAL
+512 GTAEGEVDANAASGL

-547 QLLLQGGAA
+547 QLLLQGGGA

-577 FDTLDGASIDN
+577 FDTLDGATINN
-588 QSTDGTTTLTAAI
+588 QSTDGSTTLTAAI

-620 YVMSPSAYKFAKNLA
+620 YVMSPTAYKFAKNLA
-635 QVASVSAL
+635 QVSSVSAL

-656 VATPYLIDAS
+656 VATPYLVDAS
-666 SGVGQMLFGNFQQGC
+666 EGVGQMLFGNFQQGC

-723 KIIDINAA
+723 KITDINAA

>member
-1 MPYSDYPE
+1 MES
-9 AVTNNA
+9 
-15 KRGIELN
+15 
-22 DAVDGRCATDV
+22 
-33 GKETARIL
+33 
-41 ANRETI
+41 
-47 SHDRTVRMY
+47 
-56 SFLSRARTYYNPDD
+56 PDD
-70 TEACGTISYLLW
+70 IDEPDLAQ
-82 GGDAALSWSRNKVE
+82 SR
-96 EMEENNE
+96 
-103 RMQQVRSQYGDA
+103 
-115 VELRVSEV
+115 
-123 RAASDDTLTISGY
+123 T
-136 AAMFDDVT
+136 F
-144 DLGYFNERIARGAF
+144 
-158 DGVMEDDVRL
+158 
-168 LINHAGVPLAR
+168 
-179 TTNGTLDLE
+179 
-188 VDDNGLRYTARLADT
+188 
-203 TEGRDLYKLIKRG
+203 
-216 DISQS
+216 
-221 SFAFTIE
+221 
-228 DEEWDRKQNL
+228 
-238 RTIKRMGS
+238 
-246 LLDVSPVTYPA
+246 
-257 YPTTTVAAR
+257 
-266 MAAAQPDPGDE
+266 
-277 VAEEIVE
+277 
-284 AIEETPVATAPEPVN
+284 APEP
-299 LERATFAPVNTRTMN
+299 LKIRHMN
-314 LNELKALRAKHY
+314 LNDLKALRAKYY
-326 EEHVALVENPEKEG
+326 EEHVALVENPDKEG
-340 RTMTEAEEQRAA
+340 RTITEAEEQRAA

-357 VESLD
+357 VEALD

-369 DHENM
+369 DHEAM

-428 MRAQGLQVLG
+428 MRAQGLQVVG
-438 QVAIPTKALL
+438 QVAIPTKALY

-458 AYGATTDG
+458 AYGATADG
-466 AAFVPV
+466 NAFVPV

-485 VIEQLGTTTLSNLTG
+485 VIELLGTTTLQGMTG
-500 NVKFPRVSVKAA
+500 NLKFPRVSVKAT
-512 GTAEGEVDANAASAL
+512 GTAEGEVDANAASGL

-547 QLLLQGGAA
+547 QLLLQGGGA

-577 FDTLDGASIDN
+577 FDTLDGATINN
-588 QSTDGTTTLTAAI
+588 QSTDGSTTLTAAI

-620 YVMSPSAYKFAKNLA
+620 YVMSPTAYKFAKNLA
-635 QVASVSAL
+635 QVSSVSAL

-656 VATPYLIDAS
+656 VATPYLVDAS
-666 SGVGQMLFGNFQQGC
+666 EGVGQMLFGNFQQGC

>member
-1 MPYSDYPE
+1 MKSQE
-9 AVTNNA
+9 
-15 KRGIELN
+15 EFE
-22 DAVDGRCATDV
+22 
-33 GKETARIL
+33 KEI
-41 ANRETI
+41 
-47 SHDRTVRMY
+47 
-56 SFLSRARTYYNPDD
+56 RA
-70 TEACGTISYLLW
+70 A
-82 GGDAALSWSRNKVE
+82 
-96 EMEENNE
+96 
-103 RMQQVRSQYGDA
+103 YGDN
-115 VELRVSEV
+115 VELRVMEV
-123 RAASDDTLTISGY
+123 RAAEGERRISGY
-136 AAMFDDVT
+136 AATFNDVT
-144 DLGYFNERIARGAF
+144 DLGYFREQIATGAF
-158 DGVMEDDVRL
+158 EGRTDDDVRL
-168 LINHAGVPLAR
+168 LINHTGVPLAR
-179 TTNGTLDLE
+179 TTNGTLRLS
-188 VDDNGLRYTARLADT
+188 VDNGGLRYEAELADT
-203 TEGRDLYKLIKRG
+203 QEGRDLYTLIKRG

-221 SFAFTIE
+221 SFAFSIE
-228 DEEWDRKQNL
+228 DEAWDNKTNL
-238 RTIKRMGS
+238 RTVLKVGR
-246 LLDVSPVTYPA
+246 LYDVSPVTYPA
-257 YPTTTVAAR
+257 YATTTVQAR
-266 MAAAQPDPGDE
+266 AMASS
-277 VAEEIVE
+277 AEERAEQIQVNVQVTVTE
-284 AIEETPVATAPEPVN
+284 MPDAPEMESPDDIDEPDLAQSRTFAPEP
-299 LERATFAPVNTRTMN
+299 LKIRHMN
-314 LNELKALRAKHY
+314 LNDLKALRAKYY
-326 EEHVALVENPEKEG
+326 EEHVALVENPDKEG
-340 RTMTEAEEQRAA
+340 RTITEAEEQRAA

-357 VESLD
+357 VEALD

-369 DHENM
+369 DHEAM

-428 MRAQGLQVLG
+428 MRAQGLQVVG
-438 QVAIPTKALL
+438 QVAIPTKALY

-458 AYGATTDG
+458 AYGATADG
-466 AAFVPV
+466 NAFVPV

-485 VIEQLGTTTLSNLTG
+485 VIEMLGTTTLQGMTG
-500 NVKFPRVSVKAA
+500 NLKFPRVSVKAT
-512 GTAEGEVDANAASAL
+512 GTAEGEVDANAASGL

-547 QLLLQGGAA
+547 QLLLQGGGA

-577 FDTLDGASIDN
+577 FDTLDGATINN
-588 QSTDGTTTLTAAI
+588 QSTDGSTTLTAAI

-620 YVMSPSAYKFAKNLA
+620 YVMSPTAYKFAKNLA
-635 QVASVSAL
+635 QVSSVSAL

-656 VATPYLIDAS
+656 VATPYLVDAS
-666 SGVGQMLFGNFQQGC
+666 EGVGQMLFGNFQQGC

>member
-1 MPYSDYPE
+1 MTQTTTTPE
-9 AVTNNA
+9 AP
-15 KRGIELN
+15 E
-22 DAVDGRCATDV
+22 
-33 GKETARIL
+33 
-41 ANRETI
+41 
-47 SHDRTVRMY
+47 
-56 SFLSRARTYYNPDD
+56 
-70 TEACGTISYLLW
+70 
-82 GGDAALSWSRNKVE
+82 
-96 EMEENNE
+96 
-103 RMQQVRSQYGDA
+103 QVRSQYGEA

-123 RAASDDTLTISGY
+123 RAASDDTLTVSGY
-136 AAMFDDVT
+136 AAVFDDIT
-144 DLGYFNERIARGAF
+144 DIGYFKERIARGAF
-158 DGVMEDDVRL
+158 DGVMQDDVRL
-168 LINHAGVPLAR
+168 LINHTGVPLAR

-188 VDDNGLRYTARLADT
+188 VDDTGLRYTARLADT

-221 SFAFTIE
+221 SFAFTIADE
-228 DEEWDRKQNL
+228 DWDRKANL
-238 RTIKRMGS
+238 RTITKMGA

-266 MAAAQPDPGDE
+266 AKAAGPEDEVVEEILEAIDAPVETVAAAETVETE
-277 VAEEIVE
+277 VRK
-284 AIEETPVATAPEPVN
+284 TPNLPVHK
-299 LERATFAPVNTRTMN
+299 FAPNKPTHTMN

-326 EEHVALVENPEKEG
+326 EEHVALVEGTDRDG
-340 RTMTEAEEQRAA
+340 RLMTEAEEQRAA

-357 VESLD
+357 VEALD
-362 KRIKHRA
+362 KKIKHRA
-369 DHENM
+369 DHEAM
-374 VARVAYSGT
+374 VARMAGGEAVGKG
-383 ASTTEKREIERVNG
+383 EQREVERVNG
-397 HFSLSRAIMS
+397 HFSLSRAIMQ

-428 MRAQGLQVLG
+428 MRAQGLQVVG
-438 QVAIPTKALL
+438 QVAVPTKALF

-458 AYGATTDG
+458 AYGATADG
-466 AAFVPV
+466 NAFVPV
-472 NVGGAIEALRAPS
+472 GVGGAIEALRAPS
-485 VIEQLGTTTLSNLTG
+485 VIELLGTTTLQGMTG
-500 NVKFPRVSVKAA
+500 NLKFPRVSVKAT
-512 GTAEGEVDANAASAL
+512 GTAEGEVDANAAAGL

-556 VDLVIAQELQNAM
+556 VDLVIAQELQAAM

-577 FDTLDGASIDN
+577 FDTLDGASIND

-620 YVMSPSAYKFAKNLA
+620 YVMSPSAYRFAKNLA

-656 VATPYLIDAS
+656 VATPYLIDS
-666 SGVGQMLFGNFQQGC
+666 SSNVGQMLFGNFQQGC

-723 KIIDINAA
+723 KITDINAA

>member
-1 MPYSDYPE
+1 MKSQE
-9 AVTNNA
+9 
-15 KRGIELN
+15 EF
-22 DAVDGRCATDV
+22 
-33 GKETARIL
+33 E
-41 ANRETI
+41 REI
-47 SHDRTVRMY
+47 
-56 SFLSRARTYYNPDD
+56 RA
-70 TEACGTISYLLW
+70 A
-82 GGDAALSWSRNKVE
+82 
-96 EMEENNE
+96 
-103 RMQQVRSQYGDA
+103 YGDN
-115 VELRVSEV
+115 VELRVMEV
-123 RAASDDTLTISGY
+123 RAAEGERRISGY
-136 AAMFDDVT
+136 AATFNDVT
-144 DLGYFNERIARGAF
+144 DLGYFREQIATGAF
-158 DGVMEDDVRL
+158 EGRTDDDVRL
-168 LINHAGVPLAR
+168 LINHTGVPLAR
-179 TTNGTLDLE
+179 TTNGTLRLS
-188 VDDNGLRYTARLADT
+188 VDDDGLRYEAELADT
-203 TEGRDLYKLIKRG
+203 QEGRDLYTLIQRG

-221 SFAFTIE
+221 SFAFSIE
-228 DEEWDRKQNL
+228 DEKWDNKTNM
-238 RTIKRMGS
+238 RTVLKVGR
-246 LLDVSPVTYPA
+246 LYDVSPVTYPA
-257 YPTTTVAAR
+257 YATTTVNARSRAAV
-266 MAAAQPDPGDE
+266 ADDAPVDPAPLE
-277 VAEEIVE
+277 PVE
-284 AIEETPVATAPEPVN
+284 APAEPKTETPN
-299 LERATFAPVNTRTMN
+299 FTRKSFQTMN

-326 EEHVALVENPEKEG
+326 EEHVALVENPDKEG
-340 RTMTEAEEQRAA
+340 RTITEAEEQRAA

-357 VESLD
+357 VEALD

-369 DHENM
+369 DHEAM

-428 MRAQGLQVLG
+428 MRAQGLQVVG
-438 QVAIPTKALL
+438 QVAIPTKALY

-458 AYGATTDG
+458 AYGATADG
-466 AAFVPV
+466 NAFVPV

-485 VIEQLGTTTLSNLTG
+485 VIELLGTTTLQGMTG
-500 NVKFPRVSVKAA
+500 NLKFPRVSVKATGA
-512 GTAEGEVDANAASAL
+512 AEGEVDANAASGL

-547 QLLLQGGAA
+547 QLLLQGGGA

-577 FDTLDGASIDN
+577 FDTLDGATIND

-620 YVMSPSAYKFAKNLA
+620 YVMSPSAYRFAKNLA

-656 VATPYLIDAS
+656 VATPYLIDS
-666 SGVGQMLFGNFQQGC
+666 SSNVGQMLFGNFQQGC

-723 KIIDINAA
+723 KITDINAA

>member
-1 MPYSDYPE
+1 MKSQE
-9 AVTNNA
+9 
-15 KRGIELN
+15 EF
-22 DAVDGRCATDV
+22 
-33 GKETARIL
+33 E
-41 ANRETI
+41 REI
-47 SHDRTVRMY
+47 
-56 SFLSRARTYYNPDD
+56 RA
-70 TEACGTISYLLW
+70 A
-82 GGDAALSWSRNKVE
+82 
-96 EMEENNE
+96 
-103 RMQQVRSQYGDA
+103 YGDN
-115 VELRVSEV
+115 VELRVMEV
-123 RAASDDTLTISGY
+123 RAAEGERRISGY
-136 AAMFDDVT
+136 AATFNDVT
-144 DLGYFNERIARGAF
+144 DLGYFREQIATGAF
-158 DGVMEDDVRL
+158 EGRTDDDVRL
-168 LINHAGVPLAR
+168 LINHTGVPLAR
-179 TTNGTLDLE
+179 TTNGTLRLS
-188 VDDNGLRYTARLADT
+188 VDNGGLRYEAELADT
-203 TEGRDLYKLIKRG
+203 QEGRDLYTLIKRG

-221 SFAFTIE
+221 SFAFSIE
-228 DEEWDRKQNL
+228 DEAWDNKTNL
-238 RTIKRMGS
+238 RTVLKVGR
-246 LLDVSPVTYPA
+246 LYDVSPVTYPA
-257 YPTTTVAAR
+257 YATTTVQAR
-266 MAAAQPDPGDE
+266 AMASSAEERAEQIQVNVQVTVTEMPDAPDMESPDDIDQPDLAPSR
-277 VAEEIVE
+277 
-284 AIEETPVATAPEPVN
+284 TFAPEP
-299 LERATFAPVNTRTMN
+299 LKIRHMN
-314 LNELKALRAKHY
+314 LNDLKALRAKYY
-326 EEHVALVENPEKEG
+326 EEHVALVENPDKEG
-340 RTMTEAEEQRAA
+340 RTITEAEEQRAA

-357 VESLD
+357 VEALD

-369 DHENM
+369 DHEAM

-428 MRAQGLQVLG
+428 MRAQGLQVVG
-438 QVAIPTKALL
+438 QVAIPTKALY

-458 AYGATTDG
+458 AYGATADG
-466 AAFVPV
+466 NAFVPV

-485 VIEQLGTTTLSNLTG
+485 VIELLGTTTLQGMTG
-500 NVKFPRVSVKAA
+500 NLKFPRVSVKAT
-512 GTAEGEVDANAASAL
+512 GTAEGEVDANAASGL

-547 QLLLQGGAA
+547 QLLLQGGGA

-577 FDTLDGASIDN
+577 FDTLDGATINN
-588 QSTDGTTTLTAAI
+588 QSTDGSTTLTAAI

-620 YVMSPSAYKFAKNLA
+620 YVMSPTAYKFAKNLA
-635 QVASVSAL
+635 QVSSVSAL

-656 VATPYLIDAS
+656 VATPYLVDAS
-666 SGVGQMLFGNFQQGC
+666 EGVGQMLFGNFQQGC

>member
-1 MPYSDYPE
+1 MKTQE
-9 AVTNNA
+9 AF
-15 KRGIELN
+15 EQ
-22 DAVDGRCATDV
+22 
-33 GKETARIL
+33 E
-41 ANRETI
+41 
-47 SHDRTVRMY
+47 VR
-56 SFLSRARTYYNPDD
+56 A
-70 TEACGTISYLLW
+70 
-82 GGDAALSWSRNKVE
+82 
-96 EMEENNE
+96 
-103 RMQQVRSQYGDA
+103 QYGDA

-266 MAAAQPDPGDE
+266 MAAALPDPGDE

-284 AIEETPVATAPEPVN
+284 AIEETAVAVAPEPVN

-314 LNELKALRAKHY
+314 LNELKALRAKYY
-326 EEHVALVENPEKEG
+326 EEHVALVENPENEG
-340 RTMTEAEEQRAA
+340 RQITEAEEQRAE
-352 WLVGE
+352 WLVAE
-357 VESLD
+357 VASLD

-369 DHENM
+369 DHEKM
-374 VARVAYSGT
+374 VARMVGGEAVSRG
-383 ASTTEKREIERVNG
+383 EEREIAKMNG
-397 HFSLSRAIMS
+397 KFSLSRAVLT
-407 AANGRSLEGAEAE
+407 AANGRSLEGIEAE

-428 MRAQGLQVLG
+428 MRAQGLQAVG
-438 QVAIPTKALL
+438 QVAIPMKALY
-448 RASADNFTAG
+448 RAG
-458 AYGATTDG
+458 AADDFQAGSDDGSGFVATN
-466 AAFVPV
+466 VP
-472 NVGGAIEALRAPS
+472 GAIGSLIAPA
-485 VIEQLGTTTLSNLTG
+485 VIERLGTTVINGATG
-500 NVKFPRVSVKAA
+500 NLKFPRVSVAA
-512 GTAEGEVDANAASAL
+512 TGTAEGEVDANAASGM
-527 EMDELTLSP
+527 EMDELTLTP

-547 QLLLQGGAA
+547 QLLLQGGPA
-556 VDLVIAQELQNAM
+556 VDLVIAQELNAAM
-569 NAFIDTKA
+569 NKFIDTKA
-577 FDTLDGASIDN
+577 FDTLDGATMNDL
-588 QSTDGTTTLTAAI
+588 TTSGAGNTVMNAAL
-601 AVAMESAVLAAG
+601 AVAMEAAVLADGAD
-613 GNLAAAR
+613 LANCF
-620 YVMSPSAYKFAKNLA
+620 YVMSPYAYQLAKNAA
-635 QVASVSAL
+635 QVSSVSAL
-643 YDLASNTF
+643 YDLSSNTF
-651 NGYPA
+651 NGYRA
-656 VATPYLIDAS
+656 VATPYLTDI
-666 SGVGQMLFGNFQQGC
+666 SGTVGQMLFGNFQQGA

-711 FDFDVRQAGALS
+711 FDFDVRQANALA
-723 KIIDINAA
+723 KCNDVAAS

>member
-1 MPYSDYPE
+1 MKTQE
-9 AVTNNA
+9 
-15 KRGIELN
+15 EFE
-22 DAVDGRCATDV
+22 
-33 GKETARIL
+33 KEI
-41 ANRETI
+41 
-47 SHDRTVRMY
+47 
-56 SFLSRARTYYNPDD
+56 RA
-70 TEACGTISYLLW
+70 A
-82 GGDAALSWSRNKVE
+82 
-96 EMEENNE
+96 
-103 RMQQVRSQYGDA
+103 YGDN
-115 VELRVSEV
+115 VELRVMEV
-123 RAASDDTLTISGY
+123 RAAEGERRISGY
-136 AAMFDDVT
+136 AATFNDVT
-144 DLGYFNERIARGAF
+144 DLGYFREQIATGAF
-158 DGVMEDDVRL
+158 EGRTDDDVRL
-168 LINHAGVPLAR
+168 LINHTGVPLAR
-179 TTNGTLDLE
+179 TTNGTLRLS
-188 VDDNGLRYTARLADT
+188 VDDDGLRYEAELADT
-203 TEGRDLYKLIKRG
+203 QEGRDLYTLIKRG

-221 SFAFTIE
+221 SFAFSIE
-228 DEEWDRKQNL
+228 DEAWDNKTNL
-238 RTIKRMGS
+238 RTVLKVGR
-246 LLDVSPVTYPA
+246 LYDVSPVTYPA
-257 YPTTTVAAR
+257 YATTTVNARSRAAV
-266 MAAAQPDPGDE
+266 ADDAPVDPAPLE
-277 VAEEIVE
+277 PVE
-284 AIEETPVATAPEPVN
+284 APAEPKTETPN
-299 LERATFAPVNTRTMN
+299 FTRKSFQTMN

-326 EEHVALVENPEKEG
+326 EEHVALVENPDKEG
-340 RTMTEAEEQRAA
+340 RTITEAEEQRAA

-357 VESLD
+357 VEALD

-369 DHENM
+369 DHEAM

-428 MRAQGLQVLG
+428 MRAQGLQVVG
-438 QVAIPTKALL
+438 QVAIPTKALY

-458 AYGATTDG
+458 AYGATADG
-466 AAFVPV
+466 NAFVPV

-485 VIEQLGTTTLSNLTG
+485 VIEMLGTTTLQGMTG
-500 NVKFPRVSVKAA
+500 NLKFPRVSVKAT
-512 GTAEGEVDANAASAL
+512 GTAEGEVDANAASGL

-547 QLLLQGGAA
+547 QLLLQGGGA

-577 FDTLDGASIDN
+577 FDTLDGATINN
-588 QSTDGTTTLTAAI
+588 QSTDGSTTLTAAI

-620 YVMSPSAYKFAKNLA
+620 YVMSPTAYKFAKNLA
-635 QVASVSAL
+635 QVSSVSAL

-656 VATPYLIDAS
+656 VATPYLVDAS
-666 SGVGQMLFGNFQQGC
+666 EGVGQMLFGNFQQGC

-723 KIIDINAA
+723 KITDINAA